1 MSKETII
8 ALHAEHQGRW
18 KNREEIAEQMIAL
31 IGKLYREKNIVV
43 SVGANTEFSG
53 MLTLNETGTFYW
65 EMLKEGTSKEEMLV
79 KVLKEYDVTQDEASK
94 DLDEFLSKLSEAKI
108 LEE

>member
-1 MSKETII
+1 M
-8 ALHAEHQGRW
+8 
-18 KNREEIAEQMIAL
+18 
-31 IGKLYREKNIVV
+31 KLKDGFLLRKVAGKNIVV
-43 SVGANTEFSG
+43 SVGANMEFSG